1 MSILTFATPIQ
12 SALPVMRTFAG
23 SMAGAAR
30 PLFGLGVLVTLVMVF
45 KPLAAGILRA
55 GLMLV
60 TPRQT
65 TEQRMRRAHLR
76 DMLLL
81 NRMAR
86 DLDQSQPNLAAE
98 FRGFASR

>member
-1 MSILTFATPIQ
+1 MSILTFVSPAQ
-12 SALPVMRTFAG
+12 SALPVVRTFAG
-23 SMAGAAR
+23 SMLGAAR
-30 PLFGLGVLVTLVMVF
+30 PLFGLGVFVTVLMVF
-45 KPLAAGILRA
+45 KPLITGMLRA
-55 GLMLV
+55 LLMLL

-81 NRMAR
+81 NRMANE
-86 DLDQSQPNLAAE
+86 LDSSQPNLAAE